1 MIPQEKEITY
11 TTRNSYSTLN
21 TLTEHTR
28 TVWLVFHGMGY
39 LSRYFLRYFKT
50 LNTEENYIIA
60 PQAPSK
66 YYIQPKMHV
75 GANWLTRDNTKADTE
90 NLINYIDAVLEAEA
104 LPENVN
110 FIVLGYSQGVS
121 IAMRYIA
128 KRQLACDQLILHSG
142 GIPKELTAND
152 FTHLSKQTK
161 VKLIYGTED
170 EYLNDNRIQH

>member
-21 TLTEHTR
+21 TLTEHTK

-50 LNTEENYIIA
+50 LNTRENYIIA

-75 GANWLTRDNTKADTE
+75 ETTLYLTQKT
-90 NLINYIDAVLEAEA
+90 L
-104 LPENVN
+104 
-110 FIVLGYSQGVS
+110 
-121 IAMRYIA
+121 
-128 KRQLACDQLILHSG
+128 
-142 GIPKELTAND
+142 
-152 FTHLSKQTK
+152 
-161 VKLIYGTED
+161 
-170 EYLNDNRIQH
+170 